1 MDSDEE
7 AAPGRKPLDRPQ
19 TPDELK
25 FYARNHAMLAVVA
38 LILFL
43 PFGALALYFS
53 HQTNEANKCSA
64 WEDAYRNSSR
74 TMWFNV
80 LAILI
85 FLGLIY
91 VVVLVL

>member
-1 MDSDEE
+1 MDTGQQG
-7 AAPGRKPLDRPQ
+7 APGRKPLDRPQ

-25 FYARNHAMLAVVA
+25 FYARNYTLLAVLA

-43 PFGALALYFS
+43 PFGLLALYFS

-74 TMWFNV
+74 TMWFNM
-80 LAILI
+80 LAILAFI
-85 FLGLIY
+85 GIIY
-91 VVVLVL
+91 VFALVL